1 MSIEEKEILNALIKE
16 IEEAAEEE
24 VRKILEEAENQA
36 KKILEEAEERALK
49 ERRRREEEAKRKAR
63 MDILKEIAYKRLEFR
78 RKYLVEKYKI
88 IMNLIEDIKNH
99 VENEAERGSDNY
111 YRGLK
116 NLLKEAIENIE
127 NNDLIVIF
135 NKRDEEN
142 IKILMQNILNDF
154 RRKGRNINVS
164 LSPYLPE
171 KEYGVIVQ
179 SSDGREYFINTL
191 STRFKYFINEYL
203 PSLLY
208 KKSR

>member
-116 NLLKEAIENIE
+116 NLLREAIENIE
-127 NNDLIVIF
+127 NNDL
-135 NKRDEEN
+135 
-142 IKILMQNILNDF
+142 
-154 RRKGRNINVS
+154 
-164 LSPYLPE
+164 
-171 KEYGVIVQ
+171 
-179 SSDGREYFINTL
+179 
-191 STRFKYFINEYL
+191 
-203 PSLLY
+203 
-208 KKSR
+208 